1 MQFIRAHLPGGP
13 VWREMVQGVL
23 TTTADQH
30 RPPGP
35 LPSGGGTL
43 LAAAVI
49 VHDAP
54 AQAVLLLQR
63 GPRAKFGRGL
73 WDLPVGK
80 NEAGEPVTAT
90 ATRELREE
98 TGLTVRAEDLHVV
111 HVVHG
116 ARGVEAPAGFLTVVF
131 ATQRWTGE
139 AVNLEPGKHTCV
151 TWAPITAIPRD
162 CVSGIRHVITSYLR
176 TGATI
181 TLDGWRRD

>member
-1 MQFIRAHLPGGP
+1 MASPIGSSQEAADRELGPIGPVAAAPPGARGCPRVQIIRAHLPGGP
-13 VWREMVQGVL
+13 VWREVVQGVL

-30 RPPGP
+30 WRPGP

-43 LAAAVI
+43 LAAGVI
-49 VHDAP
+49 
-54 AQAVLLLQR
+54 
-63 GPRAKFGRGL
+63 
-73 WDLPVGK
+73 
-80 NEAGEPVTAT
+80 
-90 ATRELREE
+90 
-98 TGLTVRAEDLHVV
+98 V

-131 ATQRWTGE
+131 ATPRWTGE
-139 AVNLEPGKHTCV
+139 AVNLEPGKHMCV